1 MITKLLR
8 SALPGVLLC
17 ATLLADTASAG
28 LAGLMQY
35 QSGGDILPLRAYE
48 ALVRQAVT
56 DPATR
61 QLVEADFVRVLTGTS
76 TLEAKRFVC
85 QQLAVI
91 GGEASVPALAGLL
104 ADDEIAGNACAA
116 LAQNASPK
124 ASAALREAL
133 GKTNGRTQSQVAL
146 ALGVRQDTA
155 SVAPLAKLARA
166 TDAGVAE
173 AAVAALGRIAD
184 PAAVKALAELRRET
198 LVALAR
204 SVADASMLVA
214 EGLAAKG
221 DRAAAAAVLQDYLA
235 PAQPADLRR
244 GALGGLLRLDA
255 DGGEQR
261 ALAVLAGTDAA
272 LKPVAIAALP
282 AMKNPGVSKAFAA
295 ALPKLDPGEQFLLI
309 EALAQRGD
317 ADARD
322 AVVEQLTARYELVRH
337 GAMSALGSIGDASS
351 VPVLARATLTTKDP
365 SELKAI
371 ELALASLK
379 GGDAVD
385 QALAAQLRNRMAGP
399 KTPFLAALV
408 RRASPGS
415 SPVLLAE
422 TASADPAM
430 AKLAF
435 QGLSRVA
442 TVEQVPA
449 VLKALGGLRAEAALE
464 DAQASVGQLLRRV
477 GTPAAHGPAV
487 RAALEDAPGP
497 KGQGALLPLLAIC
510 PDADGLKLVEA
521 AASGADPATHDLGLR
536 TLADWPDA
544 AAWTPL
550 AAVYARASSETDRV
564 LALRG
569 LTRLLGELNAKPD
582 AQLIARY
589 RELLSGTKGDN
600 DRKLVLGALAGCHHP
615 DALTLAVGQLD
626 QAGSRAEAVL
636 AVRQIAEGIKA
647 QHPEAAADA
656 LKKLL

>member
-1 MITKLLR
+1 MMTKLLR
-8 SALPGVLLC
+8 STLTVFLLG
-17 ATLLADTASAG
+17 ASLLAENAS
-28 LAGLMQY
+28 LPGLMQY
-35 QSGGDILPLRAYE
+35 QSGGDLLPLRAYE
-48 ALVRQAVT
+48 ALVRKAVS

-61 QLVEADFVRVLTGTS
+61 QSVEADFVRVLTGTS

-91 GGEASVPALAGLL
+91 GGEVSVPALAGLL

-124 ASAALREAL
+124 ASDALRQAL
-133 GKTNGRTQSQVAL
+133 GTTTGRAQSQVAF
-146 ALGVRQDTA
+146 ALGVRKDA
-155 SVAPLAKLARA
+155 AAVAPLASLARGPDVA
-166 TDAGVAE
+166 VAE

-184 PAAVKALAELRRET
+184 PAAVQALAGLRRET
-198 LVALAR
+198 PAALAR
-204 SVADASMLVA
+204 AVADASMLVA
-214 EGLAAKG
+214 EGLAAGG
-221 DRAAAAAVLQDYLA
+221 DPAAAAAVLQGYLS

-261 ALAVLAGTDAA
+261 ALAVLAGTDLA

-282 AMKNPGVSKAFAA
+282 ALKSPGASKAFAA
-295 ALPKLDPGEQFLLI
+295 ALPKLDPGEQFLLL

-317 ADARD
+317 ADARE
-322 AVVEQLTARYELVRH
+322 AVAGQLGSSYELVRT
-337 GAMSALGSIGDASS
+337 AAITALGQMGDAST
-351 VPVLARATLTTKDP
+351 VPVLGRAVLGAKDAG
-365 SELKAI
+365 ELKTL
-371 ELALASLK
+371 ELALANLK
-379 GGDAVD
+379 GGEAVD

-408 RRASPGS
+408 RRSSPGS

-442 TVEQVPA
+442 TAEQVPA

-477 GTPAAHGPAV
+477 GTPAANAPMV
-487 RAALEDAPGP
+487 QTALNDAPGP
-497 KGQGALLPLLAIC
+497 KGQRALLPLLAIC
-510 PDADGLKLVEA
+510 PDAEGLKRVEA
-521 AASGADPATHDLGLR
+521 AASDADPVMRDLGLR

-544 AAWTPL
+544 TAWTPL
-550 AAVYARASSETDRV
+550 AAVYGKASSETERV

-569 LTRLLGELNAKPD
+569 LTRLLSEQNAKPD

-589 RELLSGTKGDN
+589 RELLTGAKGDN

-615 DALTLAVGQLD
+615 EALGLAVEQLG
-626 QAGSRAEAVL
+626 QAGSRAEAVS
-636 AVRQIAEGIKA
+636 AVKTIAEAIKG
-647 QHPEAAADA
+647 QHPQAAAEA
-656 LKKLL
+656 LKRVQ